1 MAVTKSRVIL
11 CPRPFLKNSKLKC
24 GKNIMLWDS
33 WWGQRATK
41 KTKSERKNL
50 VSRREK
56 TEDTERKRE
65 RERGVTRVSQ
75 KVYPFPS
82 KKPLLRSFHLA
93 KFIATS
99 LRRKN
104 DLRESVF
111 QLFGMFLPT
120 ILEFDCL
127 RKRATPWMTL
137 AFTYPETSANRF
149 SNASMRRKSQFFL

>member
-1 MAVTKSRVIL
+1 MRTKS
-11 CPRPFLKNSKLKC
+11 
-24 GKNIMLWDS
+24 
-33 WWGQRATK
+33 QE
-41 KTKSERKNL
+41 KTKRERKNL

-82 KKPLLRSFHLA
+82 KKLLLRRFHLA

-99 LRRKN
+99 LHRNN

-111 QLFGMFLPT
+111 QLFGMFRPT
-120 ILEFDCL
+120 ILEFDWL
-127 RKRATPWMTL
+127 RKRATPSVTL
-137 AFTYPETSANRF
+137 AFTCPETSANRF
-149 SNASMRRKSQFFL
+149 SNTSMRRKSQFFL

>member
-1 MAVTKSRVIL
+1 MRTKS
-11 CPRPFLKNSKLKC
+11 
-24 GKNIMLWDS
+24 
-33 WWGQRATK
+33 QE
-41 KTKSERKNL
+41 KTKRERKNL

-56 TEDTERKRE
+56 NRRYGEKERERE

-149 SNASMRRKSQFFL
+149 SHASMRRKSQFFL